1 MNITFDI
8 EDSVPLF
15 SQLIIQIKEAIAAEK
30 VLPSAALPSI
40 LPLPA
45 LKQAAFLGSIK
56 MDWQFGLWEI
66 CIFANKD
73 MNEISIWTPYRKNDW

>member
-56 MDWQFGLWEI
+56 MD
-66 CIFANKD
+66 
-73 MNEISIWTPYRKNDW
+73 